1 MEEITLNLAQ
11 KISSPRPFGLVVSID
26 SSNKVNVM
34 GISWWTYVSR
44 NPSLL
49 LICLSNRNYT
59 NENIR
64 LSKEF
69 SLCLPSEDIKDE
81 AWKCSTT
88 SGRSI
93 NKVEE
98 YNLELIQ
105 SNHINT
111 PILRESYVAFE
122 CKVVKE
128 IEAGDH
134 IIFLGEILNILGDT
148 TKKPLYSLDDNND

>member
-1 MEEITLNLAQ
+1 MEQISLNLAQ
-11 KISSPRPFGLVVSID
+11 KISSPRPFGLVVSIG
-26 SSNKVNVM
+26 SNNKVNVM

-49 LICLSNRNYT
+49 LICLSNKNCT

-88 SGRSI
+88 SGRNI
-93 NKVEE
+93 NKIKQ
-98 YNLELIQ
+98 YNLEVIQ
-105 SNHINT
+105 SNYINT

-128 IEAGDH
+128 IVAGDH
-134 IIFLGEILNILGDT
+134 TMFLGEILNILGDT
-148 TKKPLYSLDDNND
+148 TKKPLYSLDDNKN